1 MTDNDDR
8 LIAQFMTEHKPQV
21 ADMGFTRRVMR
32 HLPQHTDRLNRY
44 WTLFCFA
51 IGALAVAMMGSLS
64 RLGSLLTGV
73 MGDLVGA
80 VAVNDCVRPSTLLT
94 VVVAITAISIIT
106 ISRTPVHHRREPLA
120 GGGCGCAPRLHT
132 ARQRVRCTFTCG
144 CTANPFWYIRD
155 GGRGS
160 RCCAACGC
168 GDAHWLHPCA
178 CHHCR
183 LVT

>member
-1 MTDNDDR
+1 MDMTDNDDR

-51 IGALAVAMMGSLS
+51 IGALAVAMMGSLP
-64 RLGSLLTGV
+64 R
-73 MGDLVGA
+73 LVGV

-106 ISRTPVHHRREPLA
+106 ISRTPVHHRR
-120 GGGCGCAPRLHT
+120 
-132 ARQRVRCTFTCG
+132 
-144 CTANPFWYIRD
+144 
-155 GGRGS
+155 
-160 RCCAACGC
+160 
-168 GDAHWLHPCA
+168 
-178 CHHCR
+178 
-183 LVT
+183 

>member
-1 MTDNDDR
+1 MDMIDNDDR

-44 WTLFCFA
+44 WTFFCFA

-106 ISRTPVHHRREPLA
+106 ISRTPVHHRR
-120 GGGCGCAPRLHT
+120 
-132 ARQRVRCTFTCG
+132 
-144 CTANPFWYIRD
+144 
-155 GGRGS
+155 
-160 RCCAACGC
+160 
-168 GDAHWLHPCA
+168 
-178 CHHCR
+178 
-183 LVT
+183 